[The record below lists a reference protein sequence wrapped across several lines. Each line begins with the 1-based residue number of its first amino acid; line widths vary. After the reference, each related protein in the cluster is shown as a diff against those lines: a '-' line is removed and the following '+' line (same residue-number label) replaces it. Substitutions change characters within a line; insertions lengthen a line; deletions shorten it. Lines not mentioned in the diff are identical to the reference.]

1 MGSPENGIAHF
12 QKKESTVRVVGKR
25 DGTLNLKRQEKHCVP
40 YIRKED
46 WQYQKEIVRLQ
57 CKMGFPFALQH
68 VLAAVGGMILQLA
81 INRQG
86 VAFVAGFTAANK
98 VFGLLE
104 NSAISIG
111 HAVTAYMAQNYENT
125 MN

>member
-1 MGSPENGIAHF
+1 
-12 QKKESTVRVVGKR
+12 
-25 DGTLNLKRQEKHCVP
+25 
-40 YIRKED
+40 
-46 WQYQKEIVRLQ
+46 
-57 CKMGFPFALQH
+57 MGFPFALQH

-86 VAFVAGFTAANK
+86 VAFV
-98 VFGLLE
+98 FGLLE

>member
-1 MGSPENGIAHF
+1 
-12 QKKESTVRVVGKR
+12 
-25 DGTLNLKRQEKHCVP
+25 
-40 YIRKED
+40 
-46 WQYQKEIVRLQ
+46 
-57 CKMGFPFALQH
+57 MGFPFALQH

-98 VFGLLE
+98 DFGVLE
-104 NSAISIG
+104 NSAISSG